1 MPGNLMF
8 WILFYFLTYDAAILE
23 EGKKKQPYMQQPR
36 TVTSSKES
44 LTVWLWQ
51 TKKKS
56 FSGTGCKNDLLSI
69 TLLNLKCHVKFKIE
83 VVRK

>member
-8 WILFYFLTYDAAILE
+8 WILFYFLTYDVAILE

-44 LTVWLWQ
+44 LTV
-51 TKKKS
+51 
-56 FSGTGCKNDLLSI
+56 
-69 TLLNLKCHVKFKIE
+69 
-83 VVRK
+83 

>member
-8 WILFYFLTYDAAILE
+8 WILFYFLTYDVVILE

-51 TKKKS
+51 TKKIFLWNTLQEWSTFNYLIKS
-56 FSGTGCKNDLLSI
+56 EMPC
-69 TLLNLKCHVKFKIE
+69 
-83 VVRK
+83 